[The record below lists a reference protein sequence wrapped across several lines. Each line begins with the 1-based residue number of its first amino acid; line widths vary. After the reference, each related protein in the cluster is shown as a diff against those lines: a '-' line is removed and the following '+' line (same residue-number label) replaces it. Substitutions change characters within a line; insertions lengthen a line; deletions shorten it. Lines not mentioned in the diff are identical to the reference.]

1 MAIEDWYDAQRQG
14 LGAEFRDEVDA
25 AIARVANNPLIYT
38 RSATEERGVR
48 SYDDFPTFSGID
60 RTTPSWWSSLA
71 CTASAIPVL
80 SALDFSGAAKSRTP
94 LQGR

>member
-1 MAIEDWYDAQRQG
+1 MPSGRGWVPSSATRWTQRSRASRTI
-14 LGAEFRDEVDA
+14 LS
-25 AIARVANNPLIYT
+25 YT

-48 SYDDFPTFSGID
+48 SYDDFLTFSGID

-80 SALDFSGAAKSRTP
+80 SALDFSGAAKSRMP